1 MLKLRACAMRNHF
14 LDQSNEQETL
24 GLSVSHRL
32 KSYSSDEL
40 NVIISSFLRQHEY
53 TVLSHFLDHY
63 CAGSL
68 GIYSEVESADAQ
80 AS

>member
-1 MLKLRACAMRNHF
+1 MRNYF

-63 CAGSL
+63 LGHKRGS
-68 GIYSEVESADAQ
+68 GNQVRGQ
-80 AS
+80 MASTASPC